1 MKCSICEKKQ
11 SPFIQDFPLC
21 EQAQEIRICANCH
34 ELIEKTKR
42 MVDNPI
48 EFPVLRESL
57 IAYIERENI
66 SGRVRD
72 YLNGVISDCDKLFQP
87 VYQKYERQQEIILA
101 EEAAIEE
108 KQSKIFNLML
118 TNGFNFEGY
127 KIKEYIKV
135 ISGEN
140 VLGTGFL
147 SELSANFADIAGKES
162 ERFTSKLEQVKDNA
176 IYRLCEQAADLNA
189 NAIIGVNFNYINFS
203 GNVIGIVVS
212 GTAVRIEKID
222 I

>member
-1 MKCSICEKKQ
+1 
-11 SPFIQDFPLC
+11 
-21 EQAQEIRICANCH
+21 
-34 ELIEKTKR
+34 

-57 IAYIERENI
+57 IAYIEREDI
-66 SGRVRD
+66 SSRVRD